1 MAGGAVPAASAGRQR
16 DYPTTPYPRPTRPT
30 MLPRLTPQFDDT
42 RAGKKRSVFFAIGL
56 ATGFLCIV
64 AATSAL
70 FQSAANAPVAA
81 ILIILGSMA
90 FGFSVMTAM
99 GRLGWLFQAE

>member
-1 MAGGAVPAASAGRQR
+1 
-16 DYPTTPYPRPTRPT
+16 

-42 RAGKKRSVFFAIGL
+42 PAGKKRSVFFAIGV

-70 FQSAANAPVAA
+70 AQSAANAPIAA
-81 ILIILGSMA
+81 VLIIFGSMA
-90 FGFSVMTAM
+90 FGFSVMTAA
-99 GRLGWLFQAE
+99 GRLGWLFPVE